1 MLVGL
6 ISDTHGLLRPEALAA
21 LQGSQL
27 IVHAGDIGKPEI
39 LDELRTIA
47 PTFAVRGNND
57 SQAWAAALPEKE
69 IVEVAGGQVWVL
81 HQIAHLFRGAVGDR
95 CVAVVFGHTHN
106 AEVIDLPSGTYVN
119 CGNWLRGSSYVE
131 IDHGDVS
138 LHTWNANRRAA

>member
-69 IVEVAGGQVWVL
+69 IVEVAGGIRL
-81 HQIAHLFRGAVGDR
+81 RTSSAGLSATD
-95 CVAVVFGHTHN
+95 AS
-106 AEVIDLPSGTYVN
+106 PSCSDTRTS
-119 CGNWLRGSSYVE
+119 RGSRPAMVCCTS
-131 IDHGDVS
+131 I
-138 LHTWNANRRAA
+138 RAAPAHAASGCR